1 MELLQSFIT
10 LIVKDALRKG
20 DMIFLNTSFSDLK
33 LLKKIKKQD
42 MNAVLDWFETR
53 QSKFYKIGWAH
64 LKNHHDVEDVV
75 HNTVMIVHDKIGQLK
90 EDKYFETW
98 VTTIFI
104 NECRSVYRKRRRESE
119 NRPPAFEN
127 IQEAETVVEVL
138 DLLDQLEE
146 IHKEVVILKYIQ
158 GFSQKEIAQLLELPL
173 GTVKSRLYRGLRTLR
188 KIIEGGDGNEL

>member
-1 MELLQSFIT
+1 MLSFIP
-10 LIVKDALRKG
+10 LIIKEAQRKG
-20 DMIFLNTSFSDLK
+20 EMVFLNTSISDLM

-64 LKNHHDVEDVV
+64 LKNHHDIEDVF
-75 HNTVMIVHDKIGQLK
+75 HNTVIIVYEKIGQLK

-104 NECRSVYRKRRRESE
+104 NECRSVYRKKKRESE
-119 NRPPAFEN
+119 NNPPELAN
-127 IQEAETVVEVL
+127 DQQAETTIEMLEVM
-138 DLLDQLEE
+138 DQLEE

-158 GFSQKEIAQLLELPL
+158 GFSQKEIAQMLELPL

-188 KIIEGGDGNEL
+188 KIIEGGEGNEL

>member
-1 MELLQSFIT
+1 MLSFIP
-10 LIVKDALRKG
+10 LIIKEAQRKG
-20 DMIFLNTSFSDLK
+20 EMVFLNTSISDLM

-64 LKNHHDVEDVV
+64 LKNHHDIEDVF
-75 HNTVMIVHDKIGQLK
+75 HNTVIIVYEKIGQLK

-104 NECRSVYRKRRRESE
+104 NECRSVYRKKKRESE
-119 NRPPAFEN
+119 NNPPELAN
-127 IQEAETVVEVL
+127 DQQAETTIEMLEVM
-138 DLLDQLEE
+138 DQLEE

-158 GFSQKEIAQLLELPL
+158 GFSQKEIAQMLELPL

-188 KIIEGGDGNEL
+188 QIIEGGEGNEL

>member
-1 MELLQSFIT
+1 MLSFIP
-10 LIVKDALRKG
+10 LIIKEAKRKG
-20 DMIFLNTSFSDLK
+20 DMVFLNTSISDLM

-42 MNAVLDWFETR
+42 LNAVLDWFETR

-64 LKNHHDVEDVV
+64 LKNHHDIEDVF
-75 HNTVMIVHDKIGQLK
+75 HNTVIIVYEKIGQLK

-104 NECRSVYRKRRRESE
+104 NECRSVYRKKKRESE
-119 NRPPAFEN
+119 NNPPELVNDQQAG
-127 IQEAETVVEVL
+127 TTLEVL
-138 DLLDQLEE
+138 EVLDQLEE

-158 GFSQKEIAQLLELPL
+158 GFSQKEIAQMLELPL

-188 KIIEGGDGNEL
+188 KIIEGGEGNEL

>member
-1 MELLQSFIT
+1 
-10 LIVKDALRKG
+10 
-20 DMIFLNTSFSDLK
+20 
-33 LLKKIKKQD
+33 

-75 HNTVMIVHDKIGQLK
+75 HNTVIIVHEKIGQLK

-104 NECRSVYRKRRRESE
+104 NECRSVYRKRKREAE
-119 NRPPAFEN
+119 NSNSPPAFVN
-127 IQEAETVVEVL
+127 DQQAETTLEVL
-138 DLLDQLEE
+138 EVLDQLEE

-158 GFSQKEIAQLLELPL
+158 GFSQKEIAQILELPL

-188 KIIEGGDGNEL
+188 KIIEGGEGNEL